1 MRERNMASQCSYHP
15 GVSPKCVRKK
25 LLITDIGSIMTA
37 EQENY
42 FICLLATVN
51 LPEMTTLAPC
61 LLTGSNFPALRK
73 AFKKMKEQRL

>member
-1 MRERNMASQCSYHP
+1 M
-15 GVSPKCVRKK
+15 
-25 LLITDIGSIMTA
+25 MTA